1 MAATQC
7 QFISSMFSSCAV
19 RRREVQQK
27 ERDSHYVNIAAIT
40 DDVTMFGMGGLYC
53 TSVHIE
59 KSGSSSMITH
69 KHSTLELY
77 TTSVLTRSRSSIG
90 HMKSQSSNVFT
101 SEGLDN
107 DDIIIGLSSSARS

>member
-7 QFISSMFSSCAV
+7 HFISSMFSSCAV
-19 RRREVQQK
+19 RRREVQK

-40 DDVTMFGMGGLYC
+40 DDVTMVGMEGLYC

-59 KSGSSSMITH
+59 NSGSSSMITH
-69 KHSTLELY
+69 KHSTLELH

-107 DDIIIGLSSSARS
+107 DDIIIGLSSSAKS